1 MKSVVRVLWLL
12 LFLII
17 NTSSLRAQI
26 PKQLDSLKT
35 FLKNY
40 TARDTIYARA
50 QAEYAYKL
58 LYEGGEVSQ
67 ADSVARL
74 AEALSHRLRFG
85 PGVYKAIVTQGG
97 AQFERNK
104 PEEAIRAFRRLAGE
118 IERYKMPPVNL
129 LNTWANIGAMY
140 RSLGQTKEA
149 LTAAMRAADLETR
162 HNIRPRNE
170 NLRRT
175 LGFLFILSGE
185 KDKAVHYLR
194 EGIAVAAENKDPNA
208 QATLEVDLGNFYIDQ
223 ANYTEAIKTL
233 SSGLAHSREG
243 GYQTIES
250 DALRGLGS
258 AYYKAGQLAKGFA
271 YARQSLQ
278 LAQKLQF
285 KYNIAASHYIL
296 ARIYQSRKQY
306 AVAETEMLKA
316 SALVQEA
323 GGGLNNYELY
333 TEGLAE
339 LAALQGKYRQAY
351 VYQRRHETLRDSV
364 MSEEQKTRTDELV
377 ARYENAKKEAQIKL
391 LRQET
396 QLRQQETDRTRLLL
410 AGAVL
415 LLLSLSMTAAWL
427 LNRARL
433 RRLEDAQQLR
443 KQIAQDLHDEVG
455 STLSSISLLSG
466 HTDTLL
472 TQNRP
477 EKAQQMVQK
486 IYGDARQIL
495 ESIDEIIWTINPGND
510 SLQRIALRLQEY
522 AQPLMESKNIRFSF
536 QIDPTLEGLPIS
548 MEVRRNLY
556 LIGKEAINN
565 LVKYAQ
571 ATEATVRFDRKDNR
585 LQVLIEDNGRGFVE
599 ENNSTRNGQQSMKD
613 RAEAMGGSLEV
624 QSAPER
630 GTRLQLVVG
639 L

>member
-1 MKSVVRVLWLL
+1 MGWH
-12 LFLII
+12 
-17 NTSSLRAQI
+17 T
-26 PKQLDSLKT
+26 
-35 FLKNY
+35 
-40 TARDTIYARA
+40 
-50 QAEYAYKL
+50 
-58 LYEGGEVSQ
+58 
-67 ADSVARL
+67 
-74 AEALSHRLRFG
+74 
-85 PGVYKAIVTQGG
+85 
-97 AQFERNK
+97 
-104 PEEAIRAFRRLAGE
+104 
-118 IERYKMPPVNL
+118 
-129 LNTWANIGAMY
+129 
-140 RSLGQTKEA
+140 
-149 LTAAMRAADLETR
+149 
-162 HNIRPRNE
+162 
-170 NLRRT
+170 
-175 LGFLFILSGE
+175 
-185 KDKAVHYLR
+185 
-194 EGIAVAAENKDPNA
+194 
-208 QATLEVDLGNFYIDQ
+208 
-223 ANYTEAIKTL
+223 
-233 SSGLAHSREG
+233 
-243 GYQTIES
+243 
-250 DALRGLGS
+250 
-258 AYYKAGQLAKGFA
+258 A

-285 KYNIAASHYIL
+285 KHNIAASHYVL
-296 ARIYQSRKQY
+296 AKIYQSRKQY

-316 SALVQEA
+316 STLAQEA
-323 GGGLNNYELY
+323 GGLNNYELY

-351 VYQRRHETLRDSV
+351 AYQRQHETLRDSV

-377 ARYENAKKEAQIKL
+377 ARYENDKKEAQIKL

-415 LLLSLSMTAAWL
+415 LLLLLSMTAAWL

-433 RRLEDAQQLR
+433 RRLEEAQQLR

-477 EKAQQMVQK
+477 ETAQKMVQK
-486 IYGDARQIL
+486 IYSDARQIL

-536 QIDPTLEGLPIS
+536 QIDPTLEGLSIS

-599 ENNSTRNGQQSMKD
+599 ENNSTRTGQQSMKD

-624 QSAPER
+624 RSAPER